1 MPPDCPIHI
10 DAYTGL
16 LGAFTSRVGLDAMKT
31 WKNYELTVNGLT
43 QHVQYNQET
52 VEKLFMPLLGSLSE
66 MYRAKRRRIILFLV
80 APPATGK
87 STLTL
92 FLEKLS
98 KENKNLIPV
107 QAVGMD
113 GFHYHADFI
122 KNHFVTR
129 NGEKLPM
136 SEVKGCPETFD
147 VKKLRQKLSALREGA
162 TTFPIYDRKI
172 HDVIEDAAQV
182 DGKIVLFEG
191 NWLLLKDERWKDLRQ
206 FADYTLMIRADKSI
220 LKQRLIQ
227 RKMQG
232 GSTLEEAT
240 SFYEKSDSYNVKRT
254 LNDSSDADETW
265 EMQEDNDYV
274 TLHEGGIVK

>member
-1 MPPDCPIHI
+1 M
-10 DAYTGL
+10 
-16 LGAFTSRVGLDAMKT
+16 
-31 WKNYELTVNGLT
+31 
-43 QHVQYNQET
+43 
-52 VEKLFMPLLGSLSE
+52 
-66 MYRAKRRRIILFLV
+66 
-80 APPATGK
+80 
-87 STLTL
+87 
-92 FLEKLS
+92 
-98 KENKNLIPV
+98 
-107 QAVGMD
+107 
-113 GFHYHADFI
+113 
-122 KNHFVTR
+122 
-129 NGEKLPM
+129 
-136 SEVKGCPETFD
+136 
-147 VKKLRQKLSALREGA
+147 KKLRQKLSALREGA

-240 SFYEKSDSYNVKRT
+240 SFYEKSDSYNVERT
-254 LNDSSDADETW
+254 LNDSLDADETW

-274 TLHEGGIVK
+274 TLHEGGIIK